1 MVRNQP
7 EVTQHDEP
15 VLGRFRGGGG
25 PVPGSKRE
33 EAQDELLLILHC
45 TSLDSKKRPGT
56 TLGVQ
61 RHTGRDLRR
70 AEKVGWARGPDK
82 GRAAAR
88 GASRSGR
95 RGWSQ
100 GAVSTG
106 QPRPGTRPGY
116 RVEVRGLAPG
126 QVLGASGRGLN
137 GRGRQGV
144 SCRAGPRVRELTSS
158 ETAESKRTPAKRQE
172 LRARSRSP
180 RGPEPWPGE
189 GACSRPD
196 GMLLQPLTPS
206 PGDSG

>member
-1 MVRNQP
+1 M
-7 EVTQHDEP
+7 
-15 VLGRFRGGGG
+15 
-25 PVPGSKRE
+25 
-33 EAQDELLLILHC
+33 
-45 TSLDSKKRPGT
+45 
-56 TLGVQ
+56 
-61 RHTGRDLRR
+61 
-70 AEKVGWARGPDK
+70 
-82 GRAAAR
+82 
-88 GASRSGR
+88 
-95 RGWSQ
+95 
-100 GAVSTG
+100 STG

-144 SCRAGPRVRELTSS
+144 ARRAGPRVRELTSS
-158 ETAESKRTPAKRQE
+158 ETAESERAPAERRE

-206 PGDSG
+206 PGGSG